1 MGPQVNNELLRQA
14 KTNLY
19 LRMAARL
26 VKAMVPF
33 IGAKPNPKT
42 VARLTR
48 PFVVATRQ
56 QAQDLAYRDYLAF
69 IGNKNPVPKMEQ
81 NRFTDELWEAS
92 VKKVT
97 DEVDMLGSDH
107 VQELAMKADYWAR
120 DAEWGQRVDVA
131 KKDSRIDKVAR
142 VDFKPPTC
150 PFCTLLNSRGAAYL
164 SIDTAARTLHDG
176 DTCSLIWV
184 KKGQTDYPG
193 HETSAE
199 ALRRY
204 EKAVKDLGSA
214 ANTTTILKA
223 LAEQDPNRPTGSVKA
238 NIEKALKE
246 STTDQ
251 LKTVSARIS
260 TLEKLEPKSDSARK
274 YRDEQLA
281 RNRDI
286 LKSLEGSS
294 KP

>member
-1 MGPQVNNELLRQA
+1 
-14 KTNLY
+14 
-19 LRMAARL
+19 MASRL

-33 IGAKPNPKT
+33 IGSKPDPKV

-56 QAQDLAYRDYLAF
+56 QAQDLAYRDYLVF
-69 IGNKNPVPKMEQ
+69 IQNKNPVPKMEQ

-92 VKKVT
+92 VGKVT
-97 DEVDMLGSDH
+97 DEVEVLDVDH

-150 PFCTLLNSRGAAYL
+150 PFCTLLNSRGASYL
-164 SIDTAARTLHDG
+164 SMDTAARTLHDG

-199 ALRRY
+199 AKRKY
-204 EKAVKDLGSA
+204 DKAVESLGSA

-238 NIEKALKE
+238 NIEKSIK
-246 STTDQ
+246 TDTAAQ
-251 LKTVSARIS
+251 LKAVSARIS
-260 TLEKLEPKSDSARK
+260 TLEKLDPKSDSARK

-286 LKSLEGSS
+286 LKSLEGTS